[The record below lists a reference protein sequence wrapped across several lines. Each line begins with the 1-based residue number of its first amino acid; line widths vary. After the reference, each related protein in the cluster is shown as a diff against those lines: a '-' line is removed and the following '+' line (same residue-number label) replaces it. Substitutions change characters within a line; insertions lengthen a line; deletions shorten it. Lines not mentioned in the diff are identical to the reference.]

1 MSLSNPCDASAPRAL
16 QVLTRKPRHWGR
28 RLQPQQAPVADP
40 TRLIESYCQETDE
53 PKATGHKAQSP
64 VTPRTK
70 GNMTEWVVTEIA
82 HGIHLL
88 PGTRVLHPRHQ
99 ETLVNGA
106 RLTLQGPMG
115 LEPAWSPAHP
125 SPHSGRGSPSAN
137 LGPLSLTL

>member
-1 MSLSNPCDASAPRAL
+1 MPLLPAL
-16 QVLTRKPRHWGR
+16 QVLARKPRHRGR
-28 RLQPQQAPVADP
+28 RLQPHQTPMANP
-40 TRLIESYCQETDE
+40 TSLIERYCQED
-53 PKATGHKAQSP
+53 KATGHKAHSP
-64 VTPRTK
+64 VTPPTK
-70 GNMTEWVVTEIA
+70 GDTTAWAVTETA

-99 ETLVNGA
+99 EVNGT

-137 LGPLSLTL
+137 QGPLKPEVVNS